1 MITFDSQNDILFRK
15 GHPRRAIM
23 TIFWVFC
30 PMLVKLF
37 LDIANRMKKYG
48 FSFGFCGCGAC
59 KVSFWFFSSVQIISQ
74 SDISDDDHSAKE
86 KLNLKRCI

>member
-30 PMLVKLF
+30 PMFVKLI

-48 FSFGFCGCGAC
+48 FSFGVCRCGAC
-59 KVSFWFFSSVQIISQ
+59 KVSFVSFFNINQITQ
-74 SDISDDDHSAKE
+74 KP
-86 KLNLKRCI
+86 K